1 MALDFLA
8 GCIGGSA
15 GVLIGHPLDTVKVC
29 IQTQDSNNPRYRGT
43 LHCLQS
49 ICTQQ
54 GFKGI
59 YRGVTSPLF
68 GVAGINAIVFGIY
81 GNTQRHMQN
90 PDLLISH
97 AIAGGTAGLV
107 QSFICSP
114 IELAKS
120 TMQIFFITD
129 GEYLFAELDSKL
141 SKYAPKSWRSSHSH
155 GLDANGRPALA
166 FYFRVQ
172 FYVDSPLLLRDDT
185 TRHHYYLQLRLNAA
199 SGAAGEHAIPLAG
212 LALQQDLGDFNE
224 NSSYRP
230 EDYVPPNMRGPAAL
244 RAIETAHRSHRV
256 LSKIEARSQFIAEA
270 CQLQEPV
277 NAHVFRLKAS
287 KAEPLPGSL
296 LLAVC
301 AKGLRVC
308 PENNPPSTFLWSSI
322 SKLSFE
328 RKKFEIRT
336 SHEKLTLYTSS
347 DEKSRLLLAL
357 CRATHQFSMY
367 VAPRLHEARKEE
379 EERQRWGCDQRVSV
393 ISSTSSNTTSG
404 IVSDRVHSEDELEI
418 MITSPPAPSTE
429 SLALAHLLDSA
440 PASSRTSAASATAAL
455 ASLSIQEDE
464 EEAPKQTT
472 SESSG
477 KTSSSVKC
485 AGSQCSSYCSTVV
498 VTPVSQTKPK
508 KRRPSTSSS
517 LELGYSHTA
526 QNSAL
531 SDATCIEID
540 TREPV
545 YTSGPAPSS
554 HTSGV
559 YTLTSS
565 EHCTLS
571 SAGNYTNASEY
582 AVTTESSFLTMG
594 SDHVDGGF
602 RDRADS
608 TISNSSF
615 HGDGSDPTNKQ
626 NLLSAEEL
634 SDLIVGR
641 YPSRKSVSNT
651 LDSDSDYVTLP
662 SGYQS
667 FAPVPPKR
675 VDSVEPRFRPPPP
688 PYPTKNTPEAP
699 NPFVEASTSN
709 PPPYPD
715 NGPPAP
721 APIYPFEEAAA
732 RFITTRSPSI
742 LTAHASAVS
751 VSSTPSYSA
760 ASSLPPIPPKIPR
773 QLPISRA
780 MLNSGS
786 FIDMASP
793 KASVLVPCTFLPPPP
808 PQPAPRQPPPPPPG
822 LATVYTSQLSRSQI
836 EQYQQQMYS
845 DVDFVVFPLK
855 EPAISKQEY
864 LEAKQGSILAA
875 LAHQPVFY
883 RSTPYLGRYASSQN
897 LSDTYVQLP
906 VYGAPSISSTGSL
919 DPPPPPLPPN
929 RPTRFLRTQSD
940 DNILNS
946 LEATPQPPKFRR
958 LPPPPPPLPEKNRDL
973 LKRHNLLDV
982 KSDCPGDGSKTSET
996 RALDIRTL
1004 REKSKKLDLPLIS
1017 ALCNDRSL
1025 IKQTKAFVMPKH
1037 PGEVSPPRVRNSSRE
1052 KYPVSGLSN
1061 TRIQKG
1067 GRKLASV
1074 SHRHPGDKL
1083 PEIPRA
1089 LPNNYV
1095 MTEARAKHKVAQSQ
1109 S

>member
-1 MALDFLA
+1 MRAGLCTVSAPLAACKPPAATALPPSARFLA
-8 GCIGGSA
+8 
-15 GVLIGHPLDTVKVC
+15 LHLLHQ
-29 IQTQDSNNPRYRGT
+29 QTLYFVATAKSRVRELYLQTCRYFA
-43 LHCLQS
+43 
-49 ICTQQ
+49 QQ
-54 GFKGI
+54 GM
-59 YRGVTSPLF
+59 VDTDLF
-68 GVAGINAIVFGIY
+68 GLA
-81 GNTQRHMQN
+81 
-90 PDLLISH
+90 LI
-97 AIAGGTAGLV
+97 
-107 QSFICSP
+107 C
-114 IELAKS
+114 
-120 TMQIFFITD
+120 D
-129 GEYLFAELDSKL
+129 GEYLFAEPDSKL

-199 SGAAGEHAIPLAG
+199 SGAAGEHAVQLAG
-212 LALQQDLGDFNE
+212 LALQADLGDSNE
-224 NSSYRP
+224 NTSFRP

-256 LSKIEARSQFIAEA
+256 LSTTEARSKFIGEA

-287 KAEPLPGSL
+287 KSEAAPGSL

-301 AKGLRVC
+301 AKGLKVC
-308 PENNPPSTFLWSSI
+308 PENNPPSIFLWSSI

-357 CRATHQFSMY
+357 CKATHQFSMAM
-367 VAPRLHEARKEE
+367 APRLNEARKEE
-379 EERQRWGCDQRVSV
+379 EDRQRWGCDQRVSV

-440 PASSRTSAASATAAL
+440 PASSRTSAASATAVL
-455 ASLSIQEDE
+455 ASLSIKEDE
-464 EEAPKQTT
+464 EEIPKQTT

-477 KTSSSVKC
+477 KTNSSVKC
-485 AGSQCSSYCSTVV
+485 AGSQCSSSCSTVV

-508 KRRPSTSSS
+508 RRRPSTSSS

-526 QNSAL
+526 QNSSV

-571 SAGNYTNASEY
+571 SAGNYTNASSEY
-582 AVTTESSFLTMG
+582 AATTESFMTMS
-594 SDHVDGGF
+594 SDQIDGPF
-602 RDRADS
+602 RNRADS
-608 TISNSSF
+608 NISNSSF
-615 HGDGSDPTNKQ
+615 HGDGSDPTNNKQ
-626 NLLSAEEL
+626 TLLSAEEL

-641 YPSRKSVSNT
+641 YPSCKSVSNT

-662 SGYQS
+662 SGFQS
-667 FAPVPPKR
+667 YAPVPPKR
-675 VDSVEPRFRPPPP
+675 IDSVDPRFRPPPP
-688 PYPTKNTPEAP
+688 PYPHSLKREP
-699 NPFVEASTSN
+699 NRRSSIDCENFLADVSMKD

-715 NGPPAP
+715 NATPVPPP
-721 APIYPFEEAAA
+721 LYPYEKAAA
-732 RFITTRSPSI
+732 RFITTCSPSI
-742 LTAHASAVS
+742 LTAHTS
-751 VSSTPSYSA
+751 VVGTTSGPSYSA
-760 ASSLPPIPPKIPR
+760 SNVSSLPPIPPKVPR
-773 QLPISRA
+773 PLPIS
-780 MLNSGS
+780 SY
-786 FIDMASP
+786 IDVAAPS
-793 KASVLVPCTFLPPPP
+793 ASVLVPCAFLPPP
-808 PQPAPRQPPPPPPG
+808 PQPAPRQPPPPPPPG

-883 RSTPYLGRYASSQN
+883 RSTPYLGTYASSQN

-906 VYGAPSISSTGSL
+906 IYGAPSISSTGSL

-929 RPTRFLRTQSD
+929 RPSRFLRTQSD

-958 LPPPPPPLPEKNRDL
+958 LPPPPPPLPEKNIAL
-973 LKRHNLLDV
+973 LKKHNLLDPSRINEATS
-982 KSDCPGDGSKTSET
+982 SDKNASET
-996 RALDIRTL
+996 RGSALDIRTL

-1037 PGEVSPPRVRNSSRE
+1037 PGEVSPPRQVRNSARG

-1061 TRIQKG
+1061 TKIQRT
-1067 GRKLASV
+1067 GRKPVSI

-1095 MTEARAKHKVAQSQ
+1095 MTETRSKSKSVQS
-1109 S
+1109 

>member
-1 MALDFLA
+1 MRAGLCTVSAPLAACKPPVAAGLPPSARFLA
-8 GCIGGSA
+8 LHLLHQQTLYFVATAKSRVRELYLQTCRHFAQQGM
-15 GVLIGHPLDTVKVC
+15 LDT
-29 IQTQDSNNPRYRGT
+29 D
-43 LHCLQS
+43 
-49 ICTQQ
+49 
-54 GFKGI
+54 
-59 YRGVTSPLF
+59 LF
-68 GVAGINAIVFGIY
+68 GLA
-81 GNTQRHMQN
+81 
-90 PDLLISH
+90 LI
-97 AIAGGTAGLV
+97 
-107 QSFICSP
+107 C
-114 IELAKS
+114 
-120 TMQIFFITD
+120 D
-129 GEYLFAELDSKL
+129 GEYLFAEPDSKL

-172 FYVDSPLLLRDDT
+172 FYVDSPLLLRDET

-199 SGAAGEHAIPLAG
+199 SGAAGEHVAQLAG
-212 LALQQDLGDFNE
+212 LALQADLGDFNE
-224 NSSYRP
+224 NINYRP

-244 RAIETAHRSHRV
+244 RVIETTHRSHQL
-256 LSKIEARSQFIAEA
+256 LSKSEARSKYIAEA

-277 NAHVFRLKAS
+277 NAHVFRLKAAKS
-287 KAEPLPGSL
+287 EPLPGSL
-296 LLAVC
+296 ILAVC

-308 PENNPPSTFLWSSI
+308 PENNPPSIFLWSSI

-357 CRATHQFSMY
+357 CKATHQFSMA
-367 VAPRLHEARKEE
+367 VAPRLSEARKEE

-440 PASSRTSAASATAAL
+440 PASSRTSAASAAAAL
-455 ASLSIQEDE
+455 ISLSIKEDE
-464 EEAPKQTT
+464 EDTPIQTT

-485 AGSQCSSYCSTVV
+485 AGSQCSSSCSTVV
-498 VTPVSQTKPK
+498 VTPASQTKSK
-508 KRRPSTSSS
+508 RRRPSTSSS

-545 YTSGPAPSS
+545 YSAGPAPSS

-571 SAGNYTNASEY
+571 SAENYTNVSSEY
-582 AVTTESSFLTMG
+582 ATTTESSLFMTMS
-594 SDHVDGGF
+594 SDQIDGPF

-608 TISNSSF
+608 NVSNLSF
-615 HGDGSDPTNKQ
+615 HGDGSDPTNNKQ
-626 NLLSAEEL
+626 TLLSAEEL

-662 SGYQS
+662 SGYQGY
-667 FAPVPPKR
+667 APVPPKR
-675 VDSVEPRFRPPPP
+675 VDSVDPRFRPPPP
-688 PYPTKNTPEAP
+688 PYPHSLKMEPTEEIVECDIPELP
-699 NPFVEASTSN
+699 LPMKD
-709 PPPYPD
+709 PPPYP
-715 NGPPAP
+715 NNPVPPP
-721 APIYPFEEAAA
+721 VYPFEEAAA
-732 RFITTRSPSI
+732 RFITTRSPSV

-751 VSSTPSYSA
+751 VCSTPSYSA
-760 ASSLPPIPPKIPR
+760 SNTGSLPPIPPKLPR
-773 QLPISRA
+773 SFPSKGMIS
-780 MLNSGS
+780 SGS
-786 FIDMASP
+786 YIDVAAP
-793 KASVLVPCTFLPPPP
+793 KGSVLVPCTFLPPPP
-808 PQPAPRQPPPPPPG
+808 QPSPRQPPPPPPAG

-929 RPTRFLRTQSD
+929 RPSRFLRTQSD

-946 LEATPQPPKFRR
+946 LESMPQPPRLRR
-958 LPPPPPPLPEKNRDL
+958 LPPPPPPPPLPEKNMEL
-973 LKRHNLLDV
+973 LKKHNLLDT
-982 KSDCPGDGSKTSET
+982 KSVSTCNMSTLEKSVGSEKSI
-996 RALDIRTL
+996 ALDIRTL

-1037 PGEVSPPRVRNSSRE
+1037 PGEVSPPRQMRNSARG
-1052 KYPVSGLSN
+1052 KYPVSGLSS
-1061 TRIQKG
+1061 TKIQKS
-1067 GRKLASV
+1067 GRKPLSV

-1095 MTEARAKHKVAQSQ
+1095 MTETRAKHKSAQSAAQ
-1109 S
+1109 

>member
-1 MALDFLA
+1 MRGGLCTVSAPLAACSPPASAALLPSARFLA
-8 GCIGGSA
+8 LHLLHQQTLYFVATAKSRVRELYLQTCRYFAQQGM
-15 GVLIGHPLDTVKVC
+15 LDT
-29 IQTQDSNNPRYRGT
+29 D
-43 LHCLQS
+43 
-49 ICTQQ
+49 
-54 GFKGI
+54 
-59 YRGVTSPLF
+59 LF
-68 GVAGINAIVFGIY
+68 GLA
-81 GNTQRHMQN
+81 
-90 PDLLISH
+90 LI
-97 AIAGGTAGLV
+97 
-107 QSFICSP
+107 C
-114 IELAKS
+114 
-120 TMQIFFITD
+120 D
-129 GEYLFAELDSKL
+129 GEYLFAEPDSKL

-172 FYVDSPLLLRDDT
+172 FYVDSPLLLRDET

-199 SGAAGEHAIPLAG
+199 SGAAGEHAAHLAG
-212 LALQQDLGDFNE
+212 LALQADLGDFNDTT
-224 NSSYRP
+224 SYRP

-244 RAIETAHRSHRV
+244 RTIEATHRSHRA
-256 LSKIEARSQFIAEA
+256 LPKTEARCRFIAEA
-270 CQLQEPV
+270 CRLQEPV

-287 KAEPLPGSL
+287 KSEPPPGSL

-301 AKGLRVC
+301 ARGLRVC
-308 PENNPPSTFLWSSI
+308 PENNPPSIFLWSSI

-336 SHEKLTLYTSS
+336 SHEKLTLYTTS

-357 CRATHQFSMY
+357 CKATHQFSMA
-367 VAPRLHEARKEE
+367 VAPRLNEAKREE
-379 EERQRWGCDQRVSV
+379 EERQKWGCDQRVSV

-404 IVSDRVHSEDELEI
+404 IVHSEDELEI

-455 ASLSIQEDE
+455 ASLSIKEDE
-464 EEAPKQTT
+464 EDAPKQAT

-477 KTSSSVKC
+477 KTTSSVKC
-485 AGSQCSSYCSTVV
+485 AGSQCSSSCSTVV

-508 KRRPSTSSS
+508 RRRPSTSSS

-526 QNSAL
+526 QNSAV

-545 YTSGPAPSS
+545 YTGPAPSS

-571 SAGNYTNASEY
+571 SAENYANAPSEY
-582 AVTTESSFLTMG
+582 VATTEASFMTVSS
-594 SDHVDGGF
+594 DQIDGPF
-602 RDRADS
+602 RDRTNS
-608 TISNSSF
+608 NVSNSSF
-615 HGDGSDPTNKQ
+615 HGDGSDPTNNKQ
-626 NLLSAEEL
+626 ALLSAEEL

-662 SGYQS
+662 SGYQGY
-667 FAPVPPKR
+667 APVPPKR
-675 VDSVEPRFRPPPP
+675 VDSVDPRFRPPPP
-688 PYPTKNTPEAP
+688 PYPQTLKLKEAESD
-699 NPFVEASTSN
+699 VLECDIASSFSEVSMSMSKD

-715 NGPPAP
+715 NPTPVPPP
-721 APIYPFEEAAA
+721 GYPFEEAAA
-732 RFITTRSPSI
+732 RFITTRSPNI
-742 LTAHASAVS
+742 LTAHVSAVS

-760 ASSLPPIPPKIPR
+760 PSTSGSLPPIPPKVPR
-773 QLPISRA
+773 PTIT
-780 MLNSGS
+780 
-786 FIDMASP
+786 MAP
-793 KASVLVPCTFLPPPP
+793 SVLVPCTFLPPP
-808 PQPAPRQPPPPPPG
+808 PQPAPRQPPPPPPPA

-906 VYGAPSISSTGSL
+906 VYGAPSIASSGSL
-919 DPPPPPLPPN
+919 DPPPPPLPPT
-929 RPTRFLRTQSD
+929 RPSRFLRTQSD

-946 LEATPQPPKFRR
+946 LEHTPQPPKFRR
-958 LPPPPPPLPEKNRDL
+958 LPPPPPPIPEKNRAL
-973 LKRHNLLDV
+973 LKRHNLLEPKLASLTNINSLDRFAN
-982 KSDCPGDGSKTSET
+982 GTSTGET
-996 RALDIRTL
+996 RASALDIRTL
-1004 REKSKKLDLPLIS
+1004 REKSKKMDLPLIS

-1025 IKQTKAFVMPKH
+1025 IKQTKAFVMPRH
-1037 PGEVSPPRVRNSSRE
+1037 PGEMSPPRQSRNSARG
-1052 KYPVSGLSN
+1052 KYPVSGLSS
-1061 TRIQKG
+1061 TKIQKTA
-1067 GRKLASV
+1067 RKAPAV
-1074 SHRHPGDKL
+1074 SHRHPADKL

-1089 LPNNYV
+1089 QPNNYV
-1095 MTEARAKHKVAQSQ
+1095 ITDPRGKQKGATRTATDPVHLS
-1109 S
+1109 

>member
-1 MALDFLA
+1 MFV
-8 GCIGGSA
+8 S
-15 GVLIGHPLDTVKVC
+15 
-29 IQTQDSNNPRYRGT
+29 
-43 LHCLQS
+43 
-49 ICTQQ
+49 
-54 GFKGI
+54 
-59 YRGVTSPLF
+59 
-68 GVAGINAIVFGIY
+68 
-81 GNTQRHMQN
+81 
-90 PDLLISH
+90 
-97 AIAGGTAGLV
+97 
-107 QSFICSP
+107 
-114 IELAKS
+114 
-120 TMQIFFITD
+120 D
-129 GEYLFAELDSKL
+129 GEYLFAEPDSKL

-172 FYVDSPLLLRDDT
+172 FYVDSPLLLRDET
-185 TRHHYYLQLRLNAA
+185 TRHHYYLQLRLNAT
-199 SGAAGEHAIPLAG
+199 SGAAGDHATHLAG
-212 LALQQDLGDFNE
+212 FSLQADLGDHNE
-224 NSSYRP
+224 NTTFRP

-244 RAIETAHRSHRV
+244 RIIEAAHRTHRG
-256 LSKIEARSQFIAEA
+256 LSKNDARTRFIAEA

-277 NAHVFRLKAS
+277 NAHMFRLRAAKS
-287 KAEPLPGSL
+287 EPAPGSL

-301 AKGLRVC
+301 PRGLKVC
-308 PENNPPSTFLWSSI
+308 PENNPPSIFLWSSI
-322 SKLSFE
+322 GKLSFE

-336 SHEKLTLYTSS
+336 GHEKLTLYTSS
-347 DEKSRLLLAL
+347 DEKSRLLLSL
-357 CRATHQFSMY
+357 CKAAHQFSMA
-367 VAPRLHEARKEE
+367 VAPRLNEVRREE
-379 EERQRWGCDQRVSV
+379 EERQRWDCDQRISV

-455 ASLSIQEDE
+455 ATLTLKE
-464 EEAPKQTT
+464 EEEEVNKPTL
-472 SESSG
+472 SESST
-477 KTSSSVKC
+477 KTASGKC
-485 AGSQCSSYCSTVV
+485 AGSQCSSSCSTVV
-498 VTPVSQTKPK
+498 VTTAQSKPK
-508 KRRPSTSSS
+508 GRRSSTTSS

-531 SDATCIEID
+531 SDATCIELD
-540 TREPV
+540 TKEPV

-565 EHCTLS
+565 EQYTLS
-571 SAGNYTNASEY
+571 SSDHYTIPSEQY
-582 AVTTESSFLTMG
+582 STPSEQYSTPG
-594 SDHVDGGF
+594 DHVDGPF
-602 RDRADS
+602 RDRANS
-608 TISNSSF
+608 NVSNSGSF
-615 HGDGSDPTNKQ
+615 HGDGSDPTDNKQ
-626 NLLSAEEL
+626 ALLSAEEL

-641 YPSRKSVSNT
+641 YPSCKSVSHT

-662 SGYQS
+662 SSYKGYI
-667 FAPVPPKR
+667 PIPPKR
-675 VDSVEPRFRPPPP
+675 VDSVEQRFRPPPP
-688 PYPTKNTPEAP
+688 PYGAQLSKMTIPETTCP
-699 NPFVEASTSN
+699 DYDDTSCLSETSMRH
-709 PPPYPD
+709 PPPYPE
-715 NGPPAP
+715 NPTPIPPP
-721 APIYPFEEAAA
+721 VYPFEEAAA

-751 VSSTPSYSA
+751 VSSSPSYSTP
-760 ASSLPPIPPKIPR
+760 SSVPPIPPKIPR
-773 QLPISRA
+773 PPPPVSSTVISPNNYLDVA
-780 MLNSGS
+780 
-786 FIDMASP
+786 AS

-808 PQPAPRQPPPPPPG
+808 PAPRQPPPPPPA

-864 LEAKQGSILAA
+864 LEAKQGSLMAA

-906 VYGAPSISSTGSL
+906 VYGAPSISSSGSL

-929 RPTRFLRTQSD
+929 RPGRFMRTRSD

-946 LEATPQPPKFRR
+946 LDMPQPPKFRR
-958 LPPPPPPLPEKNRDL
+958 LPPPPPPPIPEKHTSL
-973 LKRHNLLDV
+973 LENHMSVLDSKV
-982 KSDCPGDGSKTSET
+982 KSVSEKPLNGNANE
-996 RALDIRTL
+996 RASALDIRTL
-1004 REKSKKLDLPLIS
+1004 REKSKKMDLPLIS

-1037 PGEVSPPRVRNSSRE
+1037 PGEVIPRQSLSSTRA
-1052 KYPVSGLSN
+1052 KYPVSGLSS
-1061 TRIQKG
+1061 TRINKPT
-1067 GRKLASV
+1067 RKTTSV

-1095 MTEARAKHKVAQSQ
+1095 LTDPRTKHKTMQSH